1 MWGPLCPSLYR
12 RELGSEGGQILGNTE
27 HVPFCRSGVS
37 KQEEGKGLGKGDRA
51 RSRAPGAGYPCGR
64 MDQGWGI
71 SGCLKHRGEVLLG
84 ILIKNVILRET
95 ETIVVERARF

>member
-1 MWGPLCPSLYR
+1 M
-12 RELGSEGGQILGNTE
+12 
-27 HVPFCRSGVS
+27 S

-71 SGCLKHRGEVLLG
+71 AGCLKHRGEVLFVQQVCGVVG

-95 ETIVVERARF
+95 ETIVVERARFKGGPNPAGWCRWGLL